1 MRKII
6 QTHKRMISWYQKK
19 LRLTDYSL
27 LWFVFFKG
35 ALTAIVIE
43 KIFFN

>member
-19 LRLTDYSL
+19 LRLTDYAL

-35 ALTAIVIE
+35 ALTALVIE
-43 KIFFN
+43 KILLN

>member
-6 QTHKRMISWYQKK
+6 QTHKRIISWYQKK
-19 LRLTDYSL
+19 LRLTDYTL

-35 ALTAIVIE
+35 SLTAIIIE
-43 KIFFN
+43 KIFFD